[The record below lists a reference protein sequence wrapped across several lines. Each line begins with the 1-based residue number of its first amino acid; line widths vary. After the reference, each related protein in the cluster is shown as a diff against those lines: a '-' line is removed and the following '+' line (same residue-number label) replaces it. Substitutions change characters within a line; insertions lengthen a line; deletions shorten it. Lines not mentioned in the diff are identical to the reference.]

1 MKRRTMHVVFAAV
14 AVVCAAAAARE
25 SVRLSD
31 ADRVNG
37 AIVRATALDS
47 NSSLPEAQFA
57 RAATLARTG
66 KTDAALKAYK
76 AIAQGDRPDLREAA
90 LYNLG
95 NLHVREAERT
105 GEDDP
110 TQSLPLIE
118 LAKQSYRDVLR
129 AQPADWD
136 ARYNLERALQLA
148 PEIDDTQLEE
158 QETQDAEEHV
168 SSTVQGARMDL
179 P

>member
-1 MKRRTMHVVFAAV
+1 MKRRTMHALFAAV
-14 AVVCAAAAARE
+14 TVVCAAAAARE
-25 SVRLSD
+25 AVRLND
-31 ADRVNG
+31 AERVND
-37 AIVRATALDS
+37 AIVRATALS
-47 NSSLPEAQFA
+47 TSSSLPEAQFA
-57 RAATLARTG
+57 RAAALARTG

-76 AIAQGDRPDLREAA
+76 AIAQENRADLRVAA

-95 NLHVREAERT
+95 NLHIREAERT
-105 GEDDP
+105 GVDDP

-148 PEIDDTQLEE
+148 PELDDSPLEE
-158 QETQDAEEHV
+158 AEPQEAEEHV

>member
-1 MKRRTMHVVFAAV
+1 MRRRTLHVAFATVAV
-14 AVVCAAAAARE
+14 ACAAAAALQA
-25 SVRLSD
+25 VRLSD
-31 ADRVNG
+31 ADRLNE
-37 AIVRATALDS
+37 AIVRATALETT
-47 NSSLPEAQFA
+47 SSLPEARFA
-57 RAATLARTG
+57 RAAALARTG

-76 AIAQGDRPDLREAA
+76 AIAQGSRADLRVAA

-95 NLHVREAERT
+95 NLHIREAERT
-105 GEDDP
+105 GADDP

-129 AQPADWD
+129 ARPADWD

-148 PEIDDTQLEE
+148 PELDDTPLE
-158 QETQDAEEHV
+158 QEEAQDAEEHV

>member
-1 MKRRTMHVVFAAV
+1 MKRRTMHAMFATV
-14 AVVCAAAAARE
+14 AVICAAAAARE
-25 SVRLSD
+25 TARLSD
-31 ADRVNG
+31 ATRVND
-37 AIVRATALDS
+37 AIVRATALATD
-47 NSSLPEAQFA
+47 SSLPEAQFA
-57 RAATLARTG
+57 RAAALARTG

-76 AIAQGDRPDLREAA
+76 ALAQGDRADLRIAA

-95 NLHVREAERT
+95 NLHIREAERA
-105 GEDDP
+105 GADDP

-136 ARYNLERALQLA
+136 TRYNLERALQLA
-148 PEIDDTQLEE
+148 PELDDAPLEE
-158 QETQDAEEHV
+158 EEAQETEEHV